1 MDCLNSLSYGGVA
14 ATVPPSSLLGG
25 VLVPL
30 LLGLLVGGS
39 GDDLHHLLLERLPLQ
54 LETVLVP
61 DEVGRA
67 QVEIVAL
74 HALLEDR
81 HDVAVVGLRSELQLA
96 AVLHEGLE
104 LAGLVQ
110 TELVQRHL
118 LLLSLNVVVFLVL
131 RAAGQTLPWQG
142 AAQEIEK
149 HVADRLQV
157 VTAGLLDA
165 NVRADGG
172 VTSRA
177 CQILALTVWDV
188 LSLRVLVALGQ
199 AEVNDVN
206 IVLGALT
213 AAHQEVVRLDVA
225 MDDALLVHFPNT
237 VDLSATRISRDLNFG
252 SFQRHC
258 ARLAQLLPFL
268 INSNQELKRSSVL
281 LIVKR
286 EGDLPFG

>member
-131 RAAGQTLPWQG
+131 RAAGEALPG
-142 AAQEIEK
+142 EGSAQEIQK
-149 HVADRLQV
+149 HVSNGLQV
-157 VTAGLLDA
+157 VTTRLLDA
-165 NVRADGG
+165 DMGRDGG
-172 VTSRA
+172 VASGT
-177 CQILALTVWDV
+177 CQVLALTVRDV
-188 LSLRVLVALGQ
+188 LALRVLVALG
-199 AEVNDVN
+199 
-206 IVLGALT
+206 
-213 AAHQEVVRLDVA
+213 
-225 MDDALLVHFPNT
+225 
-237 VDLSATRISRDLNFG
+237 
-252 SFQRHC
+252 
-258 ARLAQLLPFL
+258 
-268 INSNQELKRSSVL
+268 
-281 LIVKR
+281 
-286 EGDLPFG
+286 